1 LCAGPAHGRSLLGS
15 ATGRGPVTGAVGRST
30 ESHSKSMGVSEMS
43 AILGQQVKTLLDVV
57 WRSECWARIEDR
69 VDVAIGVVR

>member
-1 LCAGPAHGRSLLGS
+1 
-15 ATGRGPVTGAVGRST
+15 
-30 ESHSKSMGVSEMS
+30 MGVSEMS